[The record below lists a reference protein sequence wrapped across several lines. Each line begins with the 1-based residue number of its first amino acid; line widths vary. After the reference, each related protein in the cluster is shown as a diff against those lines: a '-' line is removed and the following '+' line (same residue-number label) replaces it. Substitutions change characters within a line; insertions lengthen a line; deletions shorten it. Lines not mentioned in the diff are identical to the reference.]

1 MSATPHAAQRVRPP
15 REPRPPALP
24 ESLTAAGA
32 ADLELRDDGT
42 YLSLAYGEDRLT
54 VGDAEDVEDVEFE
67 RCRFARSSLAGVR
80 LQRAGFA
87 DVVFEGCDLANLR
100 MFNSRMFNAEV
111 RNCRMTGLQVTEG
124 GLRDV
129 RFDGCRADMA
139 GFRFARLRTVA
150 FVDCN
155 LSEASFQSAELH
167 DVRFEGCRL
176 SGTQFSGATMSGTRF
191 RDCELSGV
199 AGIRSF
205 DGAIVAAQDAMS
217 LLDALAA
224 DAGITIEA

>member
-1 MSATPHAAQRVRPP
+1 MSATPHAAHRARPP

-24 ESLTAAGA
+24 ENLAAAGI
-32 ADLELRDDGT
+32 DELELRDDGT
-42 YLSLAYGEDRLT
+42 YLSLAYGEADLT
-54 VGDAEDVEDVEFE
+54 TGGAEDVEDVEFE
-67 RCRFARSSLAGVR
+67 RCRFARSGLAGLR

-100 MFNSRMFNAEV
+100 MFNTRMFNTEV
-111 RNCRMTGLQVTEG
+111 RNCRMTGLQLTEG

-139 GFRFARLRTVA
+139 GFRFARLRTVVFA
-150 FVDCN
+150 DCN

-167 DVRFEGCRL
+167 DVRFEGCKL

-217 LLDALAA
+217 LLDVLAA
-224 DAGITIEA
+224 DAGITIEP